1 MKHENRKYLDYFII
15 IIIIST
21 IFLTYS
27 YFSQKRIIDDM
38 SSGFAVIQSDLS
50 TLDKSITEVNKTLK
64 EETINN
70 LNLIQSVKKNSEQN
84 INLLKEIIG
93 DLESET
99 EFSFGELRDD
109 LAEVG
114 AVSGDFSGVVQ
125 DVLPA
130 VVSVI
135 TNKGQGSG
143 AFIDD
148 NYIVTNYHV
157 IEGTSS
163 IRILAYDKSTELA
176 TLIGYD
182 PVVDIAVL
190 KVSEPKETLN
200 FGDSDD
206 IKVGEKVIA
215 LGNPGGLDFSV
226 TEGIV
231 SATDRKAANGIS
243 YIQVDVPINP
253 GNSGGPLINSK
264 GKIIGIT
271 NFKIGG
277 FESLGFAIPSNDVK
291 EVVDQIILKHE
302 SEIPT

>member
-157 IEGTSS
+157 IEGTS
-163 IRILAYDKSTELA
+163 
-176 TLIGYD
+176 
-182 PVVDIAVL
+182 
-190 KVSEPKETLN
+190 
-200 FGDSDD
+200 
-206 IKVGEKVIA
+206 
-215 LGNPGGLDFSV
+215 
-226 TEGIV
+226 
-231 SATDRKAANGIS
+231 
-243 YIQVDVPINP
+243 
-253 GNSGGPLINSK
+253 
-264 GKIIGIT
+264 
-271 NFKIGG
+271 
-277 FESLGFAIPSNDVK
+277 
-291 EVVDQIILKHE
+291 
-302 SEIPT
+302 

>member
-1 MKHENRKYLDYFII
+1 
-15 IIIIST
+15 
-21 IFLTYS
+21 
-27 YFSQKRIIDDM
+27 M

>member
-70 LNLIQSVKKNSEQN
+70 LNMIQSVKKNSEQN

-176 TLIGYD
+176 TLIGY
-182 PVVDIAVL
+182 
-190 KVSEPKETLN
+190 S
-200 FGDSDD
+200 S
-206 IKVGEKVIA
+206 
-215 LGNPGGLDFSV
+215 
-226 TEGIV
+226 
-231 SATDRKAANGIS
+231 RK
-243 YIQVDVPINP
+243 
-253 GNSGGPLINSK
+253 SGR
-264 GKIIGIT
+264 
-271 NFKIGG
+271 
-277 FESLGFAIPSNDVK
+277 LGFLSYRRYCKRNR
-291 EVVDQIILKHE
+291 
-302 SEIPT
+302 